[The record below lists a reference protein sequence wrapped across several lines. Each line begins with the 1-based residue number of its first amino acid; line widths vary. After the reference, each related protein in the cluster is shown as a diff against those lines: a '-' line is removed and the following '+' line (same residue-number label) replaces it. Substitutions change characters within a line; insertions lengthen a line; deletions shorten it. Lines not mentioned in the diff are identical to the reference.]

1 MFNTGSPTL
10 SATTMTIAGKSLS
23 PRTAYLAGFAVCA
36 ALMGYAFYLQYVLE
50 LEPCPL
56 CMFQRVVMSAMGL
69 VFLVAALHGP
79 RRGGAIGYAV
89 AQAVI
94 GAIGVGLAWRHLW
107 IQSLPPDQVPAC
119 GMGIG
124 YMLDTMPFADVV
136 MRTLKGSGECA
147 KVDLV
152 LGLSIPAWTLILF
165 VVLMLWA
172 IVIAAKTPRATRR
185 AV

>member
-1 MFNTGSPTL
+1 MYKTTL
-10 SATTMTIAGKSLS
+10 SDPPTAGSMTTARRSVSARAL
-23 PRTAYLAGFAVCA
+23 YFAGFVVCA
-36 ALMGYAFYLQYVLE
+36 GLMGYALYLQYVLD

-56 CMFQRVVMSAMGL
+56 CMFQRVVVCAMG
-69 VFLVAALHGP
+69 VIFLIAAVHGP
-79 RRGGAIGYAV
+79 RKGGATGYAVVQTIVGAIG
-89 AQAVI
+89 I
-94 GAIGVGLAWRHLW
+94 GLALRHLW

-124 YMLDTMPFADVV
+124 YMLETLPLGDVI

-165 VVLMLWA
+165 VALILWSFA
-172 IVIAAKTPRATRR
+172 VKRLAARD
-185 AV
+185 